1 MTLRR
6 QLAWAR
12 LEKNRVERGQIQAET
27 ARIRMD
33 TCRIEAEMHRASIAW
48 DATIEMLCRRRE
60 AEARDDTKEGT

>member
-1 MTLRR
+1 
-6 QLAWAR
+6 
-12 LEKNRVERGQIQAET
+12 
-27 ARIRMD
+27 MD